1 MSTPPS
7 GRSIRVLFV
16 EDTSEDVELALR
28 SLASQG
34 FAVVHRVVETE
45 EGLLDALAEP
55 PWDVI
60 IADYAMPQFNGLRAL
75 RMVQEAGLDV
85 PFLLVSGTVGEEVAV
100 EAMRAGAQDYVLKE
114 RLTRLPLVVVREL
127 REAHGRREQRRI
139 ERLQRFVTSVSAA
152 LVESIDYETTLRR
165 VAELIAG
172 EVAEACL
179 VEVVDRSGSPGRT
192 VIALRD
198 PSRAA
203 LAQALEQ
210 ECASPEP
217 PSRAE
222 LLEKL
227 GARSFLTVPLEAR
240 GQALGALTLIAVD
253 PNHVYGEPEAEL
265 ARELSR
271 RVAAA
276 VDNARLYREA
286 QEAVALRDEFIAVAS
301 HELKT
306 PTFAVQLQLE
316 GLHALSTALGD
327 SVDPRLEP
335 RLGRASA
342 MMGRVSRLVESL
354 LDVSRLSV
362 GKLELEKSNVDLV
375 PIVRQLVDNIRG
387 HGEAVAN
394 ISVLGEP
401 SLEGRWDRLRIEQVI
416 DNLLG
421 NAMKYGAGRP
431 IEISVGRRDASAVLV
446 VTDHGMGVSPG
457 DFERIFGRFERGVSL
472 KHYGGL
478 GVGLYVAK
486 QITEAHG
493 GTLLVKETPGG
504 GATFVVELPL
514 N

>member
-1 MSTPPS
+1 
-7 GRSIRVLFV
+7 
-16 EDTSEDVELALR
+16 
-28 SLASQG
+28 
-34 FAVVHRVVETE
+34 
-45 EGLLDALAEP
+45 
-55 PWDVI
+55 
-60 IADYAMPQFNGLRAL
+60 
-75 RMVQEAGLDV
+75 
-85 PFLLVSGTVGEEVAV
+85 
-100 EAMRAGAQDYVLKE
+100 
-114 RLTRLPLVVVREL
+114 
-127 REAHGRREQRRI
+127 
-139 ERLQRFVTSVSAA
+139 
-152 LVESIDYETTLRR
+152 
-165 VAELIAG
+165 
-172 EVAEACL
+172 
-179 VEVVDRSGSPGRT
+179 
-192 VIALRD
+192 
-198 PSRAA
+198 
-203 LAQALEQ
+203 
-210 ECASPEP
+210 
-217 PSRAE
+217 
-222 LLEKL
+222 
-227 GARSFLTVPLEAR
+227 
-240 GQALGALTLIAVD
+240 
-253 PNHVYGEPEAEL
+253 
-265 ARELSR
+265 
-271 RVAAA
+271 
-276 VDNARLYREA
+276 
-286 QEAVALRDEFIAVAS
+286 
-301 HELKT
+301 
-306 PTFAVQLQLE
+306 VQLQLE